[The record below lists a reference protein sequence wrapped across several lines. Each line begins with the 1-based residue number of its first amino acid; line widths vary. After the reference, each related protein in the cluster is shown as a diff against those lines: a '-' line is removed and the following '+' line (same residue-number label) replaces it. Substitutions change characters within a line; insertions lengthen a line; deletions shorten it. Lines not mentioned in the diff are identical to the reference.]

1 MFYLRCFIRVYVAH
15 FIKLLT
21 KWQPLK
27 SVSKRVR
34 EVILRVIGLMVK
46 CQNILDLRKILI
58 SLFIVITN
66 ETDGYDINT
75 RLATPCE
82 SHKKELINFTSTG
95 C

>member
-1 MFYLRCFIRVYVAH
+1 LFYLRCFIRVYVAH